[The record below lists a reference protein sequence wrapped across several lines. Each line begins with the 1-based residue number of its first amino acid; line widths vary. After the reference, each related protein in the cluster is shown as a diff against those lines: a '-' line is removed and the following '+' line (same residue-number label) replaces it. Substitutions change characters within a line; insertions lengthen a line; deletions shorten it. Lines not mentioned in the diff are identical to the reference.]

1 MAESMSPVF
10 LDTIGP
16 LLAAALYAGA
26 TIALVQALREEA
38 STDRNL
44 ALLLAGL
51 AAIVHAVLEYHRWAG
66 RPLAD
71 IDVITALSLCAL
83 VVVALWATTLTR
95 ADAVIESGLFAL
107 PIAALINL
115 LEWFLPAASGSPSLA
130 RESVEPGTM
139 IHVISSVLAFG
150 LLSLAGV
157 YAGLVLIVDHSLK
170 RHRLNRFISN
180 LPPLDK
186 LEHLLFSLIATGFI
200 ILTIALVSG
209 LIYVDDLMAQHLVHK
224 TVLAFLAWVVFGT
237 LLLGRWLKG
246 WRGALAVRLTLAGI
260 GLLLLSYFGSKLVL
274 EVVLDRSWYS

>member
-16 LLAAALYAGA
+16 LLAAALYLGA
-26 TIALVQALREEA
+26 TFALLQTLREGA
-38 STDRNL
+38 SSGRNM
-44 ALLLAGL
+44 ALLLAGT

-66 RPLAD
+66 RPLAE
-71 IDVITALSLCAL
+71 IDVIAALSLCAL
-83 VVVALWATTLTR
+83 VVVGLWATTLTR
-95 ADAVIESGLFAL
+95 ADAVVESGLFAL
-107 PIAALINL
+107 PIAALVNL
-115 LEWFLPAASGSPSLA
+115 LEWFIPAPGGGAAVAQEAL
-130 RESVEPGTM
+130 EPGTV
-139 IHVISSVLAFG
+139 IHVVSSVLAFG

-157 YAGLVLIVDHSLK
+157 YAGLVLVVDHSLK
-170 RHRLNRFISN
+170 RHDLNRFISN

-186 LEHLLFSLIATGFI
+186 LEHLLFRLIATGFV

-209 LIYVDDLMAQHLVHK
+209 LIYVNDLMAQHLVHK

-237 LLLGRWLKG
+237 LLLGRWVKG

-274 EVVLDRSWYS
+274 EVILGRSWYS